1 MGKIKKNVE
10 KLRKAIIITSVI
22 CITIVLIILIII
34 GINIFK
40 SKTQLPEDK
49 EVLERG
55 NHIPTSFEKQI
66 VTNHSTFFS
75 VGDAIQKY
83 LNSISFDLEEISSKP
98 VRGSKKLNA
107 ATLYAQDQGIVGEE
121 SKKEAIYNF
130 LNPKYIS
137 DNSISVSNV
146 LDKVYN
152 NEKVEFIPLKMYE
165 LLGNIKSQY
174 AVYGIMQNMNSK
186 DQKQVYF
193 IVDVDKINNSFY
205 ITPIDFQKYQDVDEI
220 PLETKDENIELN
232 KNNLFSFSI
241 MQENE
246 IAQKYFTYYKNLML
260 ENPETAYEMLEEEY
274 RNKRFGNV
282 DEFKNYI
289 TKNQEEI
296 KSYLAKE
303 YIVNSLE
310 DGTEYICQDQYKRS
324 YIFKVSAVMQFKVK
338 LDTYTIESEE
348 TKQRY
353 QAANERRKVEMNV
366 DKWIQMLNHRD
377 YKAAYNVL
385 DEGFKAQ
392 YFQDLN
398 SFEEYMR
405 NKFPYYYGINLSDFS
420 NEAGFYIQ
428 KILMTD
434 ITAKI
439 KMTIPETIIM
449 KLTEEGF
456 IMSFRVLS

>member
-1 MGKIKKNVE
+1 MKNIINDIS
-10 KLRKAIIITSVI
+10 KLKRIIIIISIILVI
-22 CITIVLIILIII
+22 IIILIVAISL
-34 GINIFK
+34 F
-40 SKTQLPEDK
+40 QK
-49 EVLERG
+49 EAEWQEEKKILDQG
-55 NHIPTSFEKQI
+55 NTPPSSFEKKI
-66 VTNHSTFFS
+66 VTDHSTFFS

-83 LNSISFDLEEISSKP
+83 LNSISFNLEEISSKP

-107 ATLYAQDQGIVGEE
+107 ATLYAQDQGIVDEE

-137 DNSISVSNV
+137 DNAISVSNV

-246 IAQKYFTYYKNLML
+246 IAQKYFTYYKDLML
-260 ENPETAYEMLEEEY
+260 ENPEMAYEMLEEEY

-310 DGTEYICQDQYKRS
+310 DGTEYICQDQYKHS

-385 DEGFKAQ
+385 DENYRAVNFPT
-392 YFQDLN
+392 LEL
-398 SFEEYMR
+398 FEEYMR
-405 NKFPYYYGINLSDFS
+405 RIFPYYYGINLSDFS
-420 NEAGFYIQ
+420 TEAGLYIQ
-428 KILMTD
+428 RILLTD

-439 KMTIPETIIM
+439 KIVIDETIIM
-449 KLTEEGF
+449 KLTDEGF
-456 IMSFRVLS
+456 IMSFIYIK

>member
-1 MGKIKKNVE
+1 M
-10 KLRKAIIITSVI
+10 
-22 CITIVLIILIII
+22 
-34 GINIFK
+34 
-40 SKTQLPEDK
+40 
-49 EVLERG
+49 
-55 NHIPTSFEKQI
+55 
-66 VTNHSTFFS
+66 
-75 VGDAIQKY
+75 
-83 LNSISFDLEEISSKP
+83 
-98 VRGSKKLNA
+98 
-107 ATLYAQDQGIVGEE
+107 
-121 SKKEAIYNF
+121 
-130 LNPKYIS
+130 
-137 DNSISVSNV
+137 
-146 LDKVYN
+146 
-152 NEKVEFIPLKMYE
+152 
-165 LLGNIKSQY
+165 
-174 AVYGIMQNMNSK
+174 
-186 DQKQVYF
+186 
-193 IVDVDKINNSFY
+193 
-205 ITPIDFQKYQDVDEI
+205 
-220 PLETKDENIELN
+220 
-232 KNNLFSFSI
+232 
-241 MQENE
+241 
-246 IAQKYFTYYKNLML
+246 
-260 ENPETAYEMLEEEY
+260 
-274 RNKRFGNV
+274 
-282 DEFKNYI
+282 
-289 TKNQEEI
+289 
-296 KSYLAKE
+296 AKE

-310 DGTEYICQDQYKRS
+310 DGTEYICQDQYKHS

-398 SFEEYMR
+398 SFEEYIR